1 MHAIMRCQGSVLLV
15 VQGRIEI
22 EEEGRRQIG
31 PRLVNVNNHLVPE
44 STPLGDGD
52 WVSLSPELLDI

>member
-1 MHAIMRCQGSVLLV
+1 MHCIVSISRCL
-15 VQGRIEI
+15 QGRIEI
-22 EEEGRRQIG
+22 EEEGRKPAG
-31 PRLVNVNNHLVPE
+31 PRLVNVNNTLVPE

>member
-1 MHAIMRCQGSVLLV
+1 LTAHEVLEILL
-15 VQGRIEI
+15 QGRIEI
-22 EEEGRRQIG
+22 EEEGRSRQIG

-52 WVSLSPELLDI
+52 WVSLSPELLEI

>member
-1 MHAIMRCQGSVLLV
+1 MLQHD

-22 EEEGRRQIG
+22 EEEGRRSYG
-31 PRLVNVNNHLVPE
+31 PRLVNVNNELVPE

-52 WVSLSPELLDI
+52 WVSLSSDLIEI